1 MARVHCDPGGSSML
15 EVTALF
21 YGVIASFI
29 MASVAR
35 NRREARGNP
44 PVVVLFGWFML
55 AFSAVMAG
63 LLLGYA
69 GWQLL
74 TGAVG

>member
-1 MARVHCDPGGSSML
+1 ML
-15 EVTALF
+15 EVAALF

-29 MASVAR
+29 MASAAR

-44 PVVVLFGWFML
+44 PIVILFGWFML
-55 AFSAVMAG
+55 AFSAAMGA
-63 LLLGYA
+63 LLLGVT

-74 TGAVG
+74 TGGIG

>member
-1 MARVHCDPGGSSML
+1 ML
-15 EVTALF
+15 EVAALF

-29 MASVAR
+29 MASAAR

-44 PVVVLFGWFML
+44 RIIILFGWFML
-55 AFSAVMAG
+55 ALSAAMGA
-63 LLLGYA
+63 LLLGAA

-74 TGAVG
+74 TGGVG